1 MLSVNLREKSSHM
14 HLSNRGGDQVRTT
27 ERDVLLFLLAITSG
41 AADAWSYLGLGHA
54 FVANMTGN
62 TVLTALAIFEKN
74 GDIAPPFIALVC
86 YAMGA
91 LTAAFFTRK
100 VHEGAIW
107 ARAVTF
113 TLLLEA
119 ILMAVG
125 EAAWIAVRL
134 NVFSNA
140 AELLTILLGCVA
152 FAIGLQSGAMLQ
164 LKIPGIVTT
173 YITGTWTT
181 LVSGIVHFA
190 AQRKRE
196 TPREKLRFEERMLMQ
211 GGILAVYFLAAVLA
225 GWLFQHQPL
234 AVGAVS
240 ASCVMAVALY
250 AAARTGGIARVI

>member
-1 MLSVNLREKSSHM
+1 M
-14 HLSNRGGDQVRTT
+14 RTT

-41 AADAWSYLGLGHA
+41 SADAWSYLGLGHA

-62 TVLTALAIFEKN
+62 TVLTGLAIFEKD
-74 GDIAPPFIALVC
+74 GDIAHPLLALLC

-91 LTAAFFTRK
+91 LTASFFTRK
-100 VHEGAIW
+100 VREGAIW

-119 ILMAVG
+119 ILMAG
-125 EAAWIAVRL
+125 AEGAWIAARL
-134 NVFSNA
+134 HAFPNSAPVSP
-140 AELLTILLGCVA
+140 LTILLGFVA

-181 LVSGIVHFA
+181 LMSGIVHFA
-190 AQRKRE
+190 TQRKRE
-196 TPREKLRFEERMLMQ
+196 APKRKLRFEERLLMQ
-211 GGILAVYFLAAVLA
+211 AGILAVYFLSAVLA

-240 ASCVMAVALY
+240 ASCVMVVALY
-250 AAARTGGIARVI
+250 AAARAGSIARVV